1 MHALAGEEMLGLDE
15 SSAALDLISAI
26 EKLAL
31 EPTLRR
37 HDELMSK
44 GDLNDDER
52 AELQGAERRHP
63 YGQAQGEPRSVR
75 SQAARAIKSSPT
87 MTLLARILRC

>member
-1 MHALAGEEMLGLDE
+1 MNR
-15 SSAALDLISAI
+15 SAAMDLISAI

-52 AELQGAERRHP
+52 TELKELQRRDP
-63 YGQAQGEPRSVR
+63 CRQAQGEPLSPLGRLT
-75 SQAARAIKSSPT
+75 AR
-87 MTLLARILRC
+87 LNLRRQ